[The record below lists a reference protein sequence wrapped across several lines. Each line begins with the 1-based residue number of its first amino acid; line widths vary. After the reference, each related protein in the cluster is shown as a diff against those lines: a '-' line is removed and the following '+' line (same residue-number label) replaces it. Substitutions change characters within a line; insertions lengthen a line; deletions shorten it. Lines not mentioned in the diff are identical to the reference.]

1 MSNDSKL
8 ITIYISQNKA
18 DILTKIPIIEA
29 LLNSAGIEYFSLNE
43 NVTNLYGGLNIV
55 SRGIEIQVS
64 EENVEKATELIN
76 AEPTTVSSSENSKE
90 TVSPSLSVVA
100 ILPPV
105 GPLPELPP
113 EIAVISGLPSPSASL
128 GTSLASNGYAPQSSS
143 AISDHPSPSESGHPS
158 ESLEEFPA

>member
-8 ITIYISQNKA
+8 ITIYISQNKT

-64 EENVEKATELIN
+64 EENVEQATELIN
-76 AEPTTVSSSENSKE
+76 AEPEWF
-90 TVSPSLSVVA
+90 A
-100 ILPPV
+100 
-105 GPLPELPP
+105 G
-113 EIAVISGLPSPSASL
+113 
-128 GTSLASNGYAPQSSS
+128 
-143 AISDHPSPSESGHPS
+143 
-158 ESLEEFPA
+158 

>member
-29 LLNSAGIEYFSLNE
+29 LLNSAGIEYFLLNE

-64 EENVEKATELIN
+64 EENVEIATELIN
-76 AEPTTVSSSENSKE
+76 AEPQLTN
-90 TVSPSLSVVA
+90 
-100 ILPPV
+100 
-105 GPLPELPP
+105 PLWKYYYWYL
-113 EIAVISGLPSPSASL
+113 
-128 GTSLASNGYAPQSSS
+128 
-143 AISDHPSPSESGHPS
+143 
-158 ESLEEFPA
+158 

>member
-29 LLNSAGIEYFSLNE
+29 ILNSAGIEYFLLNE

-64 EENVEKATELIN
+64 EENVEQATELIN
-76 AEPTTVSSSENSKE
+76 AEPQLTN
-90 TVSPSLSVVA
+90 
-100 ILPPV
+100 
-105 GPLPELPP
+105 PLWF
-113 EIAVISGLPSPSASL
+113 AG
-128 GTSLASNGYAPQSSS
+128 
-143 AISDHPSPSESGHPS
+143 
-158 ESLEEFPA
+158 